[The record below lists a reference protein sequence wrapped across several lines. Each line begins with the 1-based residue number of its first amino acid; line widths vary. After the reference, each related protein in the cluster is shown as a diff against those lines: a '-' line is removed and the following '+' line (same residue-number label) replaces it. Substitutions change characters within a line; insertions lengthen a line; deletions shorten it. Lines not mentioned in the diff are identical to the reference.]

1 MARKRKQPEAATK
14 ADSDADVKPDLGVS
28 AKAAA
33 KVADSLAS
41 SKYTGPFQDFE
52 RPTEQECRV
61 RRSVEPLVGPDQA
74 SACSAR
80 LQRLVAS

>member
-14 ADSDADVKPDLGVS
+14 EDSDAEVKPDPGVS

-61 RRSVEPLVGPDQA
+61 RHSN
-74 SACSAR
+74 
-80 LQRLVAS
+80 